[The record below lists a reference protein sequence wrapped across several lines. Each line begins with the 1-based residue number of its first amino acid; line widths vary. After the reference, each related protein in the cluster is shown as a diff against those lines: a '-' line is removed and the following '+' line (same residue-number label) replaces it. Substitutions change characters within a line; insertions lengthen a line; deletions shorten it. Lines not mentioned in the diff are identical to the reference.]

1 MALPT
6 LKPYYV
12 TRACSR
18 GGGGPDSARMRR
30 MQDGNVI

>member
-12 TRACSR
+12 TRACSQS
-18 GGGGPDSARMRR
+18 GGGLDSARMKR
-30 MQDGNVI
+30 M